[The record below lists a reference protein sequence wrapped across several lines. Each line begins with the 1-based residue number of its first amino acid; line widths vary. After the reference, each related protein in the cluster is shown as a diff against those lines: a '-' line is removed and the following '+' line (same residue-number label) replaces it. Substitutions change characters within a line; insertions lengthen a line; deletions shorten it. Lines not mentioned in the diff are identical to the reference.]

1 MNFTKPVISIRG
13 LVLAALNDE
22 SCGAAF
28 SE

>member
-1 MNFTKPVISIRG
+1 MNFTRPVISIRG

-22 SCGAAF
+22 SYGAAF